1 MPTLMPTLLSGRNG
15 LLTGLMLT
23 VLWGCGGPAAPKRE
37 YADVTGKVTYKN
49 QPLTKGQ
56 VLFQPP
62 TGALATGDI
71 KPDGT
76 YSLKGVIG
84 PNTVTI
90 IDRAEMGQPDINR
103 PETRQMPKSSI
114 PEIYGTPQS
123 NLKFDVKAGAN
134 KADFDLK

>member
-1 MPTLMPTLLSGRNG
+1 MPTLLSGRNG
-15 LLTGLMLT
+15 LLTGLLLT
-23 VLWGCGGPAAPKRE
+23 VLWGCGGPTEPKRQ
-37 YADVTGKVTYKN
+37 YADVTGKVTYKT
-49 QPLTKGQ
+49 QPVTKGL
-56 VLFQPP
+56 VLFQPAS
-62 TGALATGDI
+62 GARAAGQI
-71 KPDGT
+71 KSDGT

-90 IDRAEMGQPDINR
+90 VDRAEMGQTDVNK

-114 PEIYGTPQS
+114 PEIYGTPSS

>member
-1 MPTLMPTLLSGRNG
+1 MPTLLFGRNG
-15 LLTGLMLT
+15 LLTGLLLT

-37 YADVTGKVTYKN
+37 YADVTGKVTYNN

-62 TGALATGDI
+62 TGAVAAGDI
-71 KPDGT
+71 KSDGT

-90 IDRAEMGQPDINR
+90 VDRAEMGQTDINR
-103 PETRQMPKSSI
+103 PETRQVPKSSI
-114 PEIYGTPQS
+114 PEIYGTPDS
-123 NLKFDVKAGAN
+123 KLKFDVKAGAN